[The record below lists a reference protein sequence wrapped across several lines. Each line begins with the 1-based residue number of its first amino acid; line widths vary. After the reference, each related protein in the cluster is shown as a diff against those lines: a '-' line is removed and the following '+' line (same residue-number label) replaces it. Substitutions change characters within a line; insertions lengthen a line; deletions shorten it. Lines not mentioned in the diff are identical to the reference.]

1 MAPETVEERSSRS
14 CGRLIVDHFFYS
26 QHNRVLGGNRESM
39 RWGNEEV
46 QVEGIKAEKKGGVQG

>member
-1 MAPETVEERSSRS
+1 MASETVEERSSRS
-14 CGRLIVDHFFYS
+14 CGNLIADFLQATQPSV
-26 QHNRVLGGNRESM
+26 GRESGVM